1 MGVNQN
7 KYKIERKLGEEG
19 FGEVYLI
26 KKDNKKYVLKKIKEK
41 LNEKEIK

>member
-26 KKDNKKYVLKKIKEK
+26 KKIIKNMFLKK
-41 LNEKEIK
+41 